1 MSHNEVSRENRA
13 QCSRLADE
21 PFEPAATCSR
31 RTAVRVTPLNGTQK
45 FSNRASSPVFVRAG
59 FRAMAIDLIRL
70 ARHDA
75 EQLAE
80 VLHKMAPD
88 VRRHAQSIKER
99 SQMLWRRPAFV
110 TANLPSRPVPQIQ
123 IIRRRHR
130 QKSLVAA
137 TLASLVNAGPGL
149 TRALLQIDRSQM
161 SGRS

>member
-1 MSHNEVSRENRA
+1 MPHIAVSRENRA
-13 QCSRLADE
+13 QHSRPADK

-45 FSNRASSPVFVRAG
+45 FSNRAPSPVFVRVR

-70 ARHDA
+70 AGHDT

-80 VLHKMAPD
+80 VLHKMALD

-110 TANLPSRPVPQIQ
+110 TANLPSHLSVIPFFHHARFCTELGDVCACLTFAQHFFFGCP
-123 IIRRRHR
+123 
-130 QKSLVAA
+130 
-137 TLASLVNAGPGL
+137 TLK
-149 TRALLQIDRSQM
+149 
-161 SGRS
+161 